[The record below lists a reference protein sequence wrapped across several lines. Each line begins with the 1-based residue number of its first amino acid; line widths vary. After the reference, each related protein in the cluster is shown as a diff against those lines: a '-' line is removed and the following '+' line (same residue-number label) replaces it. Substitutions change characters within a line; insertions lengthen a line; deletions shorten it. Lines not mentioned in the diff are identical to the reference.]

1 MTRAEELFFTL
12 RQMIVEGGI
21 PHARKISEPELA
33 SQFQVSRSTLRD
45 ALSRLK
51 SIGLLSS
58 RPNVGYSVI
67 SLSQAHLIDIFHVRE
82 SLEGMA
88 CKLAANNITPT
99 QLKQLQALL
108 SFHETSDGLQSGE
121 AYIQEEKDRD
131 FHFLIVQAS
140 HNPMLIDLLCE
151 KLYFLVRMYRYQF
164 GMVSVRA
171 KQALLEHQHIAHA
184 LEAGDG
190 EFAEIL
196 MRRHIAHAR
205 ANVERNFLNNE
216 GVNE

>member
-12 RQMIVEGGI
+12 RKMIVEGDI
-21 PHARKISEPELA
+21 PHAKKISEPELA

-45 ALSRLK
+45 ALARLK
-51 SIGLLSS
+51 SMGLLSS
-58 RPNVGYSVI
+58 QPNVGYSVI
-67 SLSQAHLIDIFHVRE
+67 SLSQTHLIDIFHVRE

-88 CKLAANNITPT
+88 CKLAASNITPT

-108 SFHETSDGLQSGE
+108 SHHESSDGMQSGE
-121 AYIQEEKDRD
+121 AYIQAEKDRD

-151 KLYFLVRMYRYQF
+151 KLYYLVRMYRYQF

-171 KQALLEHQHIAHA
+171 KQALFEHQHIVHA
-184 LEAGDG
+184 LQAGDG
-190 EFAEIL
+190 EFAEVL
-196 MRRHIAHAR
+196 MRRHIANAR
-205 ANVERNFLNNE
+205 ANIEANFLHNQ
-216 GVNE
+216 GVNQ

>member
-1 MTRAEELFFTL
+1 MTRAEELFYAL

-21 PHARKISEPELA
+21 AHGTKISEPELA
-33 SQFQVSRSTLRD
+33 GQFQVSRSTLRD
-45 ALSRLK
+45 ALARLK

-58 RPNVGYSVI
+58 QPNVGYSVI
-67 SLSQAHLIDIFHVRE
+67 SLSQSHLIDIFYVRE

-88 CKLAANNITPT
+88 CKLAASNITQAQLT
-99 QLKQLQALL
+99 QLKSLL
-108 SFHETSDGLQSGE
+108 IHHETSDGLQSGE

-140 HNPMLIDLLCE
+140 HNPMLIDMLCE
-151 KLYFLVRMYRYQF
+151 KLYYLVRMYRYQF

-171 KQALLEHQHIAHA
+171 KQALFEHQHIAHA

-196 MRRHIAHAR
+196 MRRHIANAR
-205 ANVERNFLNNE
+205 ANVERNFLN
-216 GVNE
+216 VTD